1 MEKVK
6 DFCFDKVIAG
16 KANSIPDFYDSI
28 INKQFTNIDTI
39 KRTHDALMSYLN
51 MDNKTLFLRLYGSYA
66 KDKYD
71 LLRRGFLTE
80 YPCKTKISFCD
91 NTFSMLFTGLK
102 LANIPLTN
110 LKLSDYL
117 SQSSLI
123 TSFGVTSKEMELS
136 YYTSKNA
143 LRIDLNSKGWYLAHI
158 KPVGYGYMDLDL
170 KSLFPNPPRHE
181 WNKET
186 KIRISQSNL
195 SDDQNRIIKAHFLRL
210 IHPLN
215 SFLLPKRNLINYDG
229 SNLGEETELISYVSE
244 KIKLI
249 FKDQYDEFDTISM
262 KYNFQ
267 PSNTNISNIEWVDYS
282 KIYSNKSQ
290 LVNDIDIKAVNSKP
304 KNTDGILPIILN
316 PNDNEV
322 FLETLL
328 KTKTA
333 TITTFYKN
341 GTKESKIWKAER
353 MTAKS
358 NVIGNLRSRK
368 EFRNGNYQKA
378 NITKVI
384 VELSNLSTK
393 PMSNKGIEINPFEEN
408 TIKVHEAIN
417 PSKLKIGKYVQSTFR
432 KVILKIDNNELV
444 KLQNAAYSKIT
455 FDIQFPLLKKVSR
468 TDSDKIDRYWK
479 EPVEILGDRYWL
491 CSEWYEKRENNDRPY
506 YEKWLR
512 KIENNFN

>member
-1 MEKVK
+1 MENVK
-6 DFCFDKVIAG
+6 DFCFDKVVAG

-28 INKQFTNIDTI
+28 IKKQFTNIETI
-39 KRTHDALMSYLN
+39 KRTHEALMSYLN
-51 MDNKTLFLRLYGSYA
+51 MDNKTFFLRLYGSYS

-102 LANIPLTN
+102 LANIPFTN

-123 TSFGVTSKEMELS
+123 TSFGVTSKEKELS

-143 LRIDLNSKGWYLAHI
+143 LRVDLNSKGWYLAHI

-215 SFLLPKRNLINYDG
+215 SFLLPKRNIINYDG

-262 KYNFQ
+262 KYDFHT
-267 PSNTNISNIEWVDYS
+267 SNTNISNIEWVDYS
-282 KIYSNKSQ
+282 KKYSNNSQ
-290 LVNDIDIKAVNSKP
+290 LVNVI
-304 KNTDGILPIILN
+304 NT
-316 PNDNEV
+316 
-322 FLETLL
+322 
-328 KTKTA
+328 
-333 TITTFYKN
+333 
-341 GTKESKIWKAER
+341 
-353 MTAKS
+353 KS
-358 NVIGNLRSRK
+358 VK
-368 EFRNGNYQKA
+368 
-378 NITKVI
+378 
-384 VELSNLSTK
+384 LSNL
-393 PMSNKGIEINPFEEN
+393 
-408 TIKVHEAIN
+408 
-417 PSKLKIGKYVQSTFR
+417 KIGQFVQQTFR
-432 KVILKIDNNELV
+432 EAFKQGLISNDEIQ
-444 KLQNAAYSKIT
+444 KLQNPQYSKTNFNANFEILRLKT
-455 FDIQFPLLKKVSR
+455 RTIKDTSGRTRYYSKEIFCENYYLTSQWIESQWNLYLNWLKKIGYNNLISTPLLNPLK
-468 TDSDKIDRYWK
+468 
-479 EPVEILGDRYWL
+479 
-491 CSEWYEKRENNDRPY
+491 
-506 YEKWLR
+506 
-512 KIENNFN
+512 

>member
-16 KANSIPDFYDSI
+16 KANSIPDFYNSI
-28 INKQFTNIDTI
+28 VNKQFTNIDTI

-51 MDNKTLFLRLYGSYA
+51 MDNKTLFLRLYGSYS

-117 SQSSLI
+117 SQRSLI
-123 TSFGVTSKEMELS
+123 TSFGVTSKEKELS

-195 SDDQNRIIKAHFLRL
+195 SDDQNRIVKAHFLRL

-249 FKDQYDEFDTISM
+249 FKEQYDEFDAISI
-262 KYNFQ
+262 KYDFH

-282 KIYSNKSQ
+282 KNYSNKSQ
-290 LVNDIDIKAVNSKP
+290 LVNDINTKAFK
-304 KNTDGILPIILN
+304 
-316 PNDNEV
+316 
-322 FLETLL
+322 
-328 KTKTA
+328 
-333 TITTFYKN
+333 
-341 GTKESKIWKAER
+341 
-353 MTAKS
+353 
-358 NVIGNLRSRK
+358 
-368 EFRNGNYQKA
+368 
-378 NITKVI
+378 
-384 VELSNLSTK
+384 LSNL
-393 PMSNKGIEINPFEEN
+393 
-408 TIKVHEAIN
+408 
-417 PSKLKIGKYVQSTFR
+417 KIGQYVQHTFR
-432 KVILKIDNNELV
+432 EAFKQGLISIDEIQN
-444 KLQNAAYSKIT
+444 LQNPQYSKTNFNANFEVLRFKTRTIT
-455 FDIQFPLLKKVSR
+455 DVSGRTRYYSKEFFCGNYYLTSQWIESQWNFYLKWLKK
-468 TDSDKIDRYWK
+468 I
-479 EPVEILGDRYWL
+479 G
-491 CSEWYEKRENNDRPY
+491 YEN
-506 YEKWLR
+506 
-512 KIENNFN
+512 